1 MVLTHEA
8 SAVVVVALVINLA
21 IAGAVVVVA
30 VVVVAVV
37 LLVDMFAPLVQSFFH
52 RETLIGSPTLYKAPL
67 LGPIPMPTV
76 FVLESI
82 E

>member
-1 MVLTHEA
+1 MVLKHEA

-37 LLVDMFAPLVQSFFH
+37 LLVAMFAPLMQSFF
-52 RETLIGSPTLYKAPL
+52 SV
-67 LGPIPMPTV
+67 PIPM
-76 FVLESI
+76 SI
-82 E
+82 LFALT